1 MRLLVLFLIGVL
13 KMPGH
18 QLGFT
23 VLSQQARSSS
33 FNIHQAHTRK
43 LNDLAARGDVQ
54 AALEELRKLLPRASS
69 TLKRLLYNTGIKACA
84 NAGDLEKAEL
94 VFSEMLEQGI
104 EPNRKGFGKM
114 IEAAASAGNL
124 SAAEDWFRRSAGLC
138 GAEAVHFNLLIGAA
152 AKARNVEAAGTWF
165 QELLRN
171 GVQPDKFT
179 LWSLLEACSSTG
191 DVAKAT
197 SFVAKWRSLGL
208 QVTDEHRAALRKVYV
223 KNNDLEAVEEQ
234 IRKLEKPGLKDYGMV
249 VDAAARCGNLT
260 AAEFWF
266 QEAEAAGIQPRN
278 AYAILV
284 TLMFAAARAADVA
297 RCEHW
302 FQAATEARLQPS
314 GAMYTA
320 LVTSAAE
327 SLDLVAA
334 EHWLTLCRAQLGP
347 GGSEEATNAAL
358 RAAGLRG
365 DLETAEKWAEILLE
379 DGRKLDGYSYRALL
393 TAAARGRN
401 TVAAQRWFRR
411 ATREGEVELSTCNA
425 AIQAAARAGD
435 TGLAH
440 EMLQEMRALDVRPD
454 QISYIGLLTS
464 ASNARNLAAAE
475 AFLAEAKADGLGKAA
490 IYAPVISCAA
500 KSGNVAIAE
509 KWFLEAEKFGAE
521 LDINAFN
528 AMIAA
533 VARVGNLAAAQ
544 RWLQRAREAGEEPDL
559 ITYTS
564 LISAA
569 AKKRDL
575 KAAQAYMREAIEKGL
590 KPDIVMMNS
599 IISAAAKIGDLKT
612 AEKVFQQ
619 ALEAGLEPT
628 VVTFST
634 LITAAVK
641 ADDLELAESW
651 LQKCRDFGLPPGAA
665 LITPFIAFAARQRDL
680 QLAESWF
687 DRMAEE
693 RIQPDM
699 VVYGTLISAAQKA
712 GEGQA
717 ADAWLQ
723 RALQDGIR
731 LDKNC
736 FGIAV
741 SALANAG
748 ALELAM
754 QRLDDMRQLGFSPE
768 ARQINAVLKP
778 VSYQT
783 GAFRDGS
790 AQQILERIVAWR
802 VRPDEMSY
810 RYLTRCLGEKAVKQ
824 AASEHQLSFK
834 GFETAARH
842 SPKIRQTP
850 DRPKQMQRQKKPT
863 SQGQQRIYLRGRDK
877 PP

>member
-1 MRLLVLFLIGVL
+1 MRLLVLFLIVL
-13 KMPGH
+13 KLSGL

-23 VLSQQARSSS
+23 VLSEQARRPFVY
-33 FNIHQAHTRK
+33 FNSAGVRK

-54 AALEELRKLLPRASS
+54 AALEELRKLLPRAHLN
-69 TLKRLLYNTGIKACA
+69 LKRTLYNFGIKACA

-94 VFSEMLEQGI
+94 LFSEMLEQRI
-104 EPNRKGFGKM
+104 APNGKGFGKM
-114 IEAAASAGNL
+114 IEAAASTGNL
-124 SAAEDWFRRSAGLC
+124 SAAESWFRRSAGLC
-138 GAEAVHFNLLIGAA
+138 DAEAARFNLLIGAA
-152 AKARNVEAAGTWF
+152 AKARNVEAAGMWF
-165 QELLRN
+165 QELLGN

-179 LWSLLEACSSTG
+179 LWSLLEACSATG
-191 DVAKAT
+191 DVERAN
-197 SFVAKWRSLGL
+197 SFMAKWRSLGL

-223 KNNDLEAVEEQ
+223 KNNDLEAVEAQ
-234 IRKLEKPGLKDYGMV
+234 IRKLKKPGLKDYGMV

-266 QEAEAAGIQPRN
+266 QEAEAAGIQLRN
-278 AYAILV
+278 AYAISV
-284 TLMFAAARAADVA
+284 NLMFAAARAADMA

-302 FQAATEARLQPS
+302 FRAATEARLQPN

-334 EHWLTLCRAQLGP
+334 EHWLRLCRAQLGP
-347 GGSEEATNAAL
+347 DGSEEATNAAL
-358 RAAGLRG
+358 RAAGLQG

-393 TAAARGRN
+393 TAAARSRN
-401 TVAAQRWFRR
+401 TVAAQRWFHQ

-435 TGLAH
+435 TELAH
-440 EMLQEMRALDVRPD
+440 EMLHWMRDLDVRPD
-454 QISYIGLLTS
+454 RISYLGLLTS
-464 ASNARNLAAAE
+464 ASKAQNLAAAE
-475 AFLAEAKADGLGKAA
+475 AFLDEAKADGLGKAA

-500 KSGNVAIAE
+500 KSINVAVAE
-509 KWFLEAEKFGAE
+509 EWFLEAEKSGAE
-521 LDINAFN
+521 MDINAFN
-528 AMIAA
+528 AIIAA
-533 VARVGNLAAAQ
+533 EARVGNLAAARQ
-544 RWLQRAREAGEEPDL
+544 WLQRAREAGEEPDL
-559 ITYTS
+559 ISYTS

-569 AKKRDL
+569 AKTCDL

-590 KPDIVMMNS
+590 KPDIIMMNS
-599 IISAAAKIGDLKT
+599 IISAAAKIGDFKT

-628 VVTFST
+628 VITFST

-641 ADDLELAESW
+641 AHDLGLAESW
-651 LQKCRDFGLPPGAA
+651 LQKCSDFGLQPGAG
-665 LITPFIAFAARQRDL
+665 LITPFIALAAQQRDL
-680 QLAESWF
+680 RLAESWF
-687 DRMAEE
+687 ERMVEK

-699 VVYGTLISAAQKA
+699 VVYGALISAAEKV

-723 RALQDGIR
+723 RALQDGLR

-741 SALANAG
+741 SALANSG
-748 ALELAM
+748 ALELAV
-754 QRLDDMRQLGFSPE
+754 QRLDEMRQFGFFPE
-768 ARQINAVLKP
+768 ARQINAILKP

-783 GAFRDGS
+783 AAFRDGL

-834 GFETAARH
+834 GFETAARY

-850 DRPKQMQRQKKPT
+850 DRRKQLQRQKKPT

>member
-1 MRLLVLFLIGVL
+1 MRLLVLFLIGAL
-13 KMPGH
+13 KLPG
-18 QLGFT
+18 QLSFA
-23 VLSQQARSSS
+23 VLSQQAQSSS
-33 FNIHQAHTRK
+33 FNIHWAEK
-43 LNDLAARGDVQ
+43 LNDLADRGDVQ
-54 AALEELRKLLPRASS
+54 AALEELRKLLPRAPSKQ
-69 TLKRLLYNTGIKACA
+69 LKRLLYNTGIKACA
-84 NAGDLEKAEL
+84 NAGNLEKAEL
-94 VFSEMLEQGI
+94 IFSEMLEQGI
-104 EPNRKGFGKM
+104 APNRKGFGKM
-114 IEAAASAGNL
+114 IEAAASTGNL

-138 GAEAVHFNLLIGAA
+138 GAEAVDFNLLIQAA
-152 AKARNVEAAGTWF
+152 AKARNAEAAGTWF
-165 QELLRN
+165 QELLWN
-171 GVQPDKFT
+171 DIQPDKFT
-179 LWSLLEACSSTG
+179 LRGLLEACSSTG
-191 DVAKAT
+191 DVARAT
-197 SFVAKWRSLGL
+197 SFMAKWKSLGL

-223 KNNDLEAVEEQ
+223 KNNDLQAVEEQ

-266 QEAEAAGIQPRN
+266 QEAEAAGIQLRN
-278 AYAILV
+278 DVILV
-284 TLMFAAARAADVA
+284 TLMFAAARAADLD

-302 FQAATEARLQPS
+302 FRAATEAGLQPN

-320 LVTSAAE
+320 LVTAAAE

-334 EHWLTLCRAQLGP
+334 EHWLRLCRAELGS

-365 DLETAEKWAEILLE
+365 DLEKAEKWAEILLE
-379 DGRKLDGYSYRALL
+379 DGRELDGYSYRALL
-393 TAAARGRN
+393 TAAARARN

-411 ATREGEVELSTCNA
+411 ATMEGEVELSTCNA

-435 TGLAH
+435 TGLAQ

-454 QISYIGLLTS
+454 QVSYIGLLTS

-509 KWFLEAEKFGAE
+509 KWFLEAEKSGAE
-521 LDINAFN
+521 MDINAFN
-528 AMIAA
+528 AIIAA

-544 RWLQRAREAGEEPDL
+544 RWLQRAQEAGEEPDL

-612 AEKVFQQ
+612 AENVFQQ

-634 LITAAVK
+634 LITAAMK

-651 LQKCRDFGLPPGAA
+651 LQKCRDFGLPQGAA

-687 DRMAEE
+687 DRMVAG

-712 GEGQA
+712 GEGKA

-723 RALQDGIR
+723 RALQDGVR

-741 SALANAG
+741 SALANGG
-748 ALELAM
+748 ALELAV
-754 QRLDDMRQLGFSPE
+754 QRLDEMRQFGFPPE

-778 VSYQT
+778 ISYQT
-783 GAFRDGS
+783 GAFRDAS